1 MITLSLHT
9 GFHDATA
16 AIFSGYELLAAVQL
30 ERLTRKKGDGGGG
43 GIPEPCIE
51 EVLAIAG
58 LQRRDIGAL
67 VLSRAS
73 YPGRYYRSTDLG
85 LARDLARRFASGDKM
100 RDMSS
105 ELFKRQVGDA
115 RAIFDADALLA
126 DLGLAPAIPVFFSN
140 HHMAH
145 ALSAFFHTD
154 WNEALLYTADGCG
167 DNVHYSMR
175 RASSDGITCFYGDDR
190 ELLRP
195 RAINSLGLAY
205 GFATQAL
212 GFRMNRHEGKLTGL
226 AALGEPRQAK
236 ALGAH
241 FRVDDD
247 GLIHSDFE
255 SNKAMR
261 EEIARLAAL
270 EAPAHMASS
279 IQQVLEDKI
288 LLSVRRFL
296 KRAGSRHL
304 ALAGG
309 IFANVR
315 LNRLLCEETDIDE
328 IFIYPAMGDEG
339 LAVGGALEYFLS
351 RDGYP
356 RWSGQRR
363 RLRDVYLGQNGTGRI
378 DDLLASA
385 TGMKRLDGDPVELCA
400 RLLAGGSIGAIYEGR
415 MEYGPRAL
423 GARSILASPADGAV
437 NKELNDRLERTEF
450 MPFAPYVLAED
461 AEKVFA
467 ITDRNRYACRFM
479 TITTAV
485 HPEWRERIPAVVHV
499 DGTARPQI
507 IEDETNPLYAAI
519 LRRFKALTGLPVL
532 VNTSFNVHEEPIVT
546 KPEECL
552 RALRDGR
559 IDFVVTRGGVFTLSA
574 RPAFGAKRPN
584 TAALI

>member
-9 GFHDATA
+9 GYHDATA
-16 AIFSGYELLAAVQL
+16 ALFFGYDLLAAVQL

-43 GIPEPCIE
+43 VSEPCIE
-51 EVLAIAG
+51 EVLGIAG
-58 LQRRDIGAL
+58 VHRRDIGAL

-73 YPGRYYRSTDLG
+73 YPWRYYRSRGLG
-85 LARDLARRFASGDKM
+85 PVRRLTRLWDSGAKM

-105 ELFKRQVGDA
+105 ELFKRQIGDA
-115 RAIFDADALLA
+115 RAIFDTDSLLS
-126 DLGLAPAIPVFFSN
+126 DLGLQPGIPVFFSN

-175 RASSDGITCFYGDDR
+175 HAAGQGITCFYGDDR

-195 RAINSLGLAY
+195 RSVNSLGLAY
-205 GFATQAL
+205 GFATEAL

-236 ALGAH
+236 ALGGH
-241 FRVDDD
+241 FRVDED
-247 GLIHSDFE
+247 GFLHSDFE
-255 SNKAMR
+255 TNKAMR
-261 EEIARLAAL
+261 AEIVRLAAL
-270 EAPAHMASS
+270 EAPAHMAAS
-279 IQQVLEDKI
+279 IQQVLEDCI
-288 LLSVRRFL
+288 LLSVRRLL
-296 KRAGSRHL
+296 KRSGSRHL

-309 IFANVR
+309 VFANVR

-351 RDGYP
+351 RDGYSH
-356 RWSGQRR
+356 WSSQRR
-363 RLRDVYLGQNGTGRI
+363 RLRDVYLGRDGTERI
-378 DDLLASA
+378 NDMLTAGADM
-385 TGMKRLDGDPVELCA
+385 TRLDGDPVELGAC
-400 RLLAGGSIGAIYEGR
+400 LLANGAIGAIYEGR
-415 MEYGPRAL
+415 MEFGPRAL
-423 GARSILASPADGAV
+423 GARSILASPADAAV
-437 NKELNDRLERTEF
+437 NKELNDRLERTDF

-461 AEKVFA
+461 ADQVFA
-467 ITDRNRYACRFM
+467 ITERNRYACRFM
-479 TITTAV
+479 TITTRV
-485 HPEWRERIPAVVHV
+485 RPEWRERIPAVVHV

-507 IEDETNPLYAAI
+507 IDDETNPLYARI
-519 LRRFKALTGLPVL
+519 LRRFKDLTGLPVL
-532 VNTSFNVHEEPIVT
+532 VNTSFNVHEEPIIN

-559 IDFVVTRGGVFTLSA
+559 IDFVITRAGVYCLATASIAQAGG
-574 RPAFGAKRPN
+574 
-584 TAALI
+584 